1 MRAGP
6 EKTAMGVTGHKT
18 RSVFDRYDIV
28 NEADLDAALGKL
40 ADVGSNTGA
49 KRRGKVKKFA
59 RRAS

>member
-1 MRAGP
+1 M
-6 EKTAMGVTGHKT
+6 
-18 RSVFDRYDIV
+18 RSVVDRYDIV

-40 ADVGSNTGA
+40 TDVSSNVGA